1 MHVDHKFES
10 YKLIIK
16 PTGFVGFDGDTGEK
30 GDNLNRKKKRETK
43 RRWRNVYVNLVS
55 VEGSNRMISDPN
67 KSNNV
72 AKKTTI

>member
-16 PTGFVGFDGDTGEK
+16 LTGFVGFDGDTGEK